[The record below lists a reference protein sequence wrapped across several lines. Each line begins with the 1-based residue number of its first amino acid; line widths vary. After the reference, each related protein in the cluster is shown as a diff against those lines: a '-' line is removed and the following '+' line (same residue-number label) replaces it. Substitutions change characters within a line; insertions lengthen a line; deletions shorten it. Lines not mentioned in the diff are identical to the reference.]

1 MKGYISFLLVSVS
14 ALLLSSLI
22 RLSYTAGCR
31 DMSKSI
37 MSERAYSLEMNGR
50 ESAAESL
57 WQGAEAGF
65 SEYDS
70 RHSVAMCR
78 HCLSDF
84 CVLAPAPNYC
94 DPGLCDLCFRADDA
108 KLAAETKASSS
119 LAALQANDLDL
130 DFRTMIS
137 TPLIRAVLEPANL
150 SRNGFRLGAVILAS
164 DSDIDSSS
172 KRFDIS
178 ASTRI
183 PSGTVISYG

>member
-1 MKGYISFLLVSVS
+1 MEGYISFILVFISV
-14 ALLLSSLI
+14 LLLSSLV
-22 RLSYTAGCR
+22 RLSYTAGSR

-37 MSERAYSLEMNGR
+37 LAMRAYSLEMNGR

-70 RHSVAMCR
+70 THSVAMCR
-78 HCLSDF
+78 HCPADF
-84 CVLAPAPNYC
+84 CALPPAPNYC
-94 DPGLCDLCFRADDA
+94 DPGLCNLCFRADDA
-108 KLAAETKASSS
+108 KSAAEIRAISS
-119 LAALQANDLDL
+119 LGSLPAH
-130 DFRTMIS
+130 DFDPDFKTIIS
-137 TPLIRAVLEPANL
+137 TPIIRAVLEPANL

-164 DSDIDSSS
+164 DSDINASS

-183 PSGTVISYG
+183 PLGSVISYD

>member
-1 MKGYISFLLVSVS
+1 MKGYISFLLVFVS

-37 MSERAYSLEMNGR
+37 LAERAYSLEMNGR
-50 ESAAESL
+50 ESAEESL
-57 WQGAEAGF
+57 WQGAQTGF

-70 RHSVAMCR
+70 RHSVSMCR
-78 HCLSDF
+78 HCPSDF
-84 CVLAPAPNYC
+84 CALAPAPNYC
-94 DPGLCDLCFRADDA
+94 DPVLCDLCFRADDA
-108 KLAAETKASSS
+108 RKAAENGSLSS
-119 LAALQANDLDL
+119 LAALQAVQPEP
-130 DFRTMIS
+130 DFTIAIS
-137 TPLIRAVLEPANL
+137 IPFIRAVLEPANN

-183 PSGTVISYG
+183 PLGTVISYD